1 MGIID
6 RQNCV
11 SDGHNIIIV
20 KVVTV
25 DSVHIARYNTGNTIV
40 LRGIRLCEIR
50 HNNIIMINNRET
62 MTNIPVPGTV

>member
-20 KVVTV
+20 RVVTV
-25 DSVHIARYNTGNTIV
+25 DGVHIARYNTGNTIV
-40 LRGIRLCEIR
+40 LRGIRLCEI
-50 HNNIIMINNRET
+50 NIIMINNRET